1 MPVPNY
7 PDKHGASAYLT
18 PSAFHESKD
27 VAASDVPEA
36 VVLCYQP
43 PFFDHVVEAH
53 TEAEVEYP
61 GAGRLHSLS
70 GTDGRVGVLGGFG
83 IGGPVTAIAME
94 HLIELGT
101 ERFCVLGG
109 CGGLGGN
116 VAPGEPVVCDRAI
129 RDDGVS
135 HHYLPSERYA
145 DASERL
151 VSVLADTFDG
161 TDVDHRTGSSWT
173 TDAIFRETVPEIEHY
188 RDEGVLAVE
197 MEAATVFAVAEYRD
211 VDAAAVLRPFDLVLV
226 DDWEPKAGST
236 VDGLA
241 ALLAP
246 VRDALV
252 VDIETHG
259 SVSNAA

>member
-27 VAASDVPEA
+27 VAASDVPQA

-61 GAGRLHSLS
+61 DAGRLHSLS

-116 VAPGEPVVCDRAI
+116 VARVNRSSVTARSVTTAFHTTISRRSGTPTRAN
-129 RDDGVS
+129 DS
-135 HHYLPSERYA
+135 
-145 DASERL
+145 
-151 VSVLADTFDG
+151 
-161 TDVDHRTGSSWT
+161 
-173 TDAIFRETVPEIEHY
+173 
-188 RDEGVLAVE
+188 
-197 MEAATVFAVAEYRD
+197 
-211 VDAAAVLRPFDLVLV
+211 
-226 DDWEPKAGST
+226 
-236 VDGLA
+236 
-241 ALLAP
+241 
-246 VRDALV
+246 
-252 VDIETHG
+252 
-259 SVSNAA
+259 